1 MRRGLLT
8 LVAVF
13 CFCGFP
19 IYSQYEKPAE
29 KPAQKPSERPDEL
42 VQEWFKR
49 LNALNGKDDTV
60 KALIDLYQ
68 PDALQQ
74 VGPSEEQFGQVFYNN
89 RRQLE
94 KWARDF
100 AQTHVP
106 IPEVNYFSIQ
116 VQTND
121 EKTSEVY
128 YTTQTPWGDNGASV
142 EFTGRYLNPDNKK
155 GYVVFG
161 AAFFQFHNG
170 KISRLRLYMPREE
183 IMEIQPPF
191 KT

>member
-19 IYSQYEKPAE
+19 IYSQYEKPPE
-29 KPAQKPSERPDEL
+29 KPSEKAEVL
-42 VQEWFKR
+42 VEEWFKR
-49 LNALNGKDDTV
+49 LNGLNGKDDSI

-74 VGPSEEQFGQVFYNN
+74 VGPSEKQFGQVFYQN

-100 AQTHVP
+100 VASHVP

-116 VQTND
+116 VQTSN
-121 EKTSEVY
+121 EKTNEIY
-128 YTTQTPWGDNGASV
+128 YTTQTPWGDTGASV
-142 EFTGRYLNPDNKK
+142 EFTGRFMNPENKK